1 MAIDKFKQV
10 DIVIDNIN
18 RTIKKDYE
26 LTAMSGEY
34 NGRVL
39 KIQVTNNGIIEQQNC
54 TLIFGFEFNEDL
66 NLNGVYDVRA
76 VDRSQGLFE
85 VAYPSKMLQRPGFY
99 TCALKVIDSH
109 NNSVSI
115 THNFSV
121 EVVKSVF
128 RAGMEVAENSIR
140 VFDKAILDI
149 AVQERRINL
158 IETNLQTLTTMLN
171 RNIPNMDV
179 AVSTR
184 ADQASVN
191 AIKSRTDSYLNT
203 SISSRAPANTALS
216 TSVWTSNLA
225 NALTNKLKP
234 RVQKQVSNNSFISS
248 TLSNVLSVTGAGY
261 LRGVDISS
269 TSSSNSSVQLEI
281 KIMIDSRVLFYLGGS
296 YSTRFLLKTEPSAN
310 ITNERDL
317 IYPSN
322 AKQTL
327 QYRDRDFSK
336 QAIFTEPIYFN
347 NSMQVYVQHKTPSS
361 SSSYYGSYKVDYEVV
376 D

>member
-34 NGRVL
+34 NGRIL

-85 VAYPSKMLQRPGFY
+85 VAYPSKMLQRSGFY
-99 TCALKVIDSH
+99 TCALKVTDPS
-109 NNSVSI
+109 NRSVSI

-121 EVVKSVF
+121 EVKRSIF
-128 RAGMEVAENSIR
+128 RPGMEVAENSIR
-140 VFDKAILDI
+140 VFDKAIIDI
-149 AVQERRINL
+149 SVQERRINL
-158 IETNLQTLTTMLN
+158 IETNLQTLTEMLN

-184 ADQASVN
+184 ADQTSVN
-191 AIKSRTDSYLNT
+191 AIKATTGRYLDA

-216 TSVWTSNLA
+216 SSVWTNYLA
-225 NALTNKLKP
+225 NALNNKLKP
-234 RVQKQVSNNSFISS
+234 RVQKRVEDNSFFSS
-248 TLSNVLSVTGAGY
+248 SLSDVLYVRGAGR
-261 LRGVDISS
+261 LKRVNIL
-269 TSSSNSSVQLEI
+269 SSSESNTSIQLEI
-281 KIMIDSRVLFYLGGS
+281 KILIDDRVLFYLGGG
-296 YSTRFLLKTEPSAN
+296 YSTNFFLLAGYDGDIS
-310 ITNERDL
+310 NESDL
-317 IYPSN
+317 IYPSTS
-322 AKQTL
+322 KQNL
-327 QYRDRDFSK
+327 PYKHKDFSK
-336 QAIFTEPIYFN
+336 RALFIEPIYFN
-347 NSMQVYVQHKTPSS
+347 NSLRVQIQHEAN
-361 SSSYYGSYKVDYEVV
+361 SSSYRGSYRIDYEVV
-376 D
+376 V

>member
-66 NLNGVYDVRA
+66 NLKGVYDVRA

-234 RVQKQVSNNSFISS
+234 RVQKHISS
-248 TLSNVLSVTGAGY
+248 SSFTSNTLTNVLNITGAGF
-261 LRGVDISS
+261 LKSVRISS
-269 TSSSNSSVQLEI
+269 ATNSNSSIQLEA
-281 KIMIDSRVLFYLGGS
+281 KIMIDGRTLFYLGGS
-296 YSTRFLLKTEPSAN
+296 YGVSFSLTTVAVTN
-310 ITNERDL
+310 ISSVENL
-317 IYPSN
+317 IYPS
-322 AKQTL
+322 T
-327 QYRDRDFSK
+327 SK
-336 QAIFTEPIYFN
+336 QNLPYVDRGVSKSAIFAEPIFFN
-347 NSMQVYVQHKTPSS
+347 NSLQIYIQHKVPY
-361 SSSYYGSYKVDYEVV
+361 SSYYGSYAIDYEVV
-376 D
+376 I